1 MNGFLPL
8 MNYGDQIAKSD
19 TAPLGG
25 QQAGMGVY
33 GYAAPGNQQTANL
46 MPAGGPTV
54 QGGLTAMTGANTNM
68 PLVLPPN
75 AMSNGGYTPC
85 SCNGKK
91 ESPFENETVQYAL
104 LFALLYV
111 VIKKL

>member
-25 QQAGMGVY
+25 GQAGMGVN

-46 MPAGGPTV
+46 MPTGSI
-54 QGGLTAMTGANTNM
+54 TAQPIVGSSV
-68 PLVLPPN
+68 PPVILPN
-75 AMSNGGYTPC
+75 AMPNGNYSPC
-85 SCNGKK
+85 NCNGKK

>member
-8 MNYGDQIAKSD
+8 MNYGDQIAKEDS
-19 TAPLGG
+19 APLGG
-25 QQAGMGVY
+25 GQAGMGVY

-46 MPAGGPTV
+46 MPTGGI
-54 QGGLTAMTGANTNM
+54 TAQPIVGSSV
-68 PLVLPPN
+68 PPVILPN
-75 AMSNGGYTPC
+75 AMPNAMPNGNYSPC

>member
-19 TAPLGG
+19 TAPLIGG
-25 QQAGMGVY
+25 QSEIGVY
-33 GYAAPGNQQTANL
+33 GYAAPANQQTANL
-46 MPAGGPTV
+46 TPAVGPTV
-54 QGGLTAMTGANTNM
+54 QGGVMAQPGMRSNTM
-68 PLVLPPN
+68 PVIMPN
-75 AMSNGGYTPC
+75 SMPNGGYSPC

>member
-8 MNYGDQIAKSD
+8 MNYGDQIARDDS
-19 TAPLGG
+19 APLIN
-25 QQAGMGVY
+25 QAGGGAT
-33 GYAAPGNQQTANL
+33 GYAAPGNTQTANL
-46 MPAGGPTV
+46 TPAGGPTV
-54 QGGLTAMTGANTNM
+54 QGAITAQPGIGSATM
-68 PLVLPPN
+68 PVILPN
-75 AMSNGGYTPC
+75 AMPC
-85 SCNGKK
+85 NCNGKK

>member
-8 MNYGDQIAKSD
+8 MNYSDQIAKEDS
-19 TAPLGG
+19 APLGG
-25 QQAGMGVY
+25 NQAGMGVY

-46 MPAGGPTV
+46 TVAGGPTV
-54 QGGLTAMTGANTNM
+54 QGAMTAQPAMASSTM
-68 PLVLPPN
+68 PVILPN
-75 AMSNGGYTPC
+75 AMPC
-85 SCNGKK
+85 NCNGKK